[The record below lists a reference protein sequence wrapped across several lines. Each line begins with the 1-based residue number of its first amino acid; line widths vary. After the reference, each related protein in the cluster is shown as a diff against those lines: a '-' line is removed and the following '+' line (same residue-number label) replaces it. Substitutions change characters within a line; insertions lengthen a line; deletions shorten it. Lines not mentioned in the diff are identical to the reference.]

1 METLRVYRFS
11 LGAAALP
18 PCGPA
23 PTAATLAP
31 PPPPP
36 PTMAGPPGPPAGR
49 LSGPAPLAAAV
60 CPAGLA
66 WAAAFPLLITPK
78 ANERLTRILAT
89 NAPGALPKL
98 RGTIVSPGSGTRLKL
113 PNGVHRIVEAAQ
125 FALGP
130 AKLGRSFTCLS
141 RLRSWP
147 VIILNPDP
155 VLATTIGFSTTFH
168 HGKLTV
174 PKRLNRCRM
183 SKELRPNSPDV
194 S

>member
-1 METLRVYRFS
+1 MFWKLMETLRVYRFS
-11 LGAAALP
+11 LEAAALP
-18 PCGPA
+18 LCGPA
-23 PTAATLAP
+23 PTAATL
-31 PPPPP
+31 
-36 PTMAGPPGPPAGR
+36 GPP
-49 LSGPAPLAAAV
+49 PLAAAV

-66 WAAAFPLLITPK
+66 AALPLLITPK

-113 PNGVHRIVEAAQ
+113 PKGVHRIVEAAQ

-147 VIILNPDP
+147 VIILNPGP
-155 VLATTIGFSTTFH
+155 VLATTIGFSTSFH

-174 PKRLNRCRM
+174 PKRLKRCRM